1 MDNKFIT
8 AMSYNLRYNT
18 TEGGAQRMNALA
30 SHILSYSPDI
40 IGVQEET
47 PAWREFLSSALS
59 FKYARVGEGRKGA
72 SDETE
77 ANEAAAVYYDAQRF
91 TLLHTV
97 TKWLSETPD
106 IPSRINGAHFPR
118 SVTFAVL
125 KCKETGKKLVY
136 ANTHFDCGP
145 DAVREAE
152 SLCLA
157 EIRRGF
163 GDIPFIISGDFNFD
177 PDSPACKL
185 LCDGGLTDASRF
197 AIDTK
202 LENTF
207 HGYGK
212 TGRIIDYFFI
222 TKEIKPQ
229 MYRVLSEKY
238 NDIYTSDHYPITLSF
253 DIEK

>member
-1 MDNKFIT
+1 MDHNFVT
-8 AMSYNLRYNT
+8 AMSYNLRYDVK
-18 TEGGAQRMNALA
+18 EGGVQRMRALV

-47 PAWREFLSSALS
+47 PVWKEFLLSSLS
-59 FKYARVGEGRKGA
+59 RKYVRVGEGRKGA

-77 ANEAAAVYYDAQRF
+77 ANEAAAVYYDVQRF

-106 IPSRINGAHFPR
+106 IPSRNSGAHFPR

-145 DAVREAE
+145 DEVREAE
-152 SLCLA
+152 SLSLT

-163 GDIPFIISGDFNFD
+163 GEVPFLISGDFNFN
-177 PDSPACKL
+177 PDSSAYKL
-185 LCDGGLTDASRF
+185 LCDGGLTDASRL

-229 MYRVLSEKY
+229 TYRVLSEKH
-238 NDIYTSDHYPITLSF
+238 NDIYTSDHYPIILSF